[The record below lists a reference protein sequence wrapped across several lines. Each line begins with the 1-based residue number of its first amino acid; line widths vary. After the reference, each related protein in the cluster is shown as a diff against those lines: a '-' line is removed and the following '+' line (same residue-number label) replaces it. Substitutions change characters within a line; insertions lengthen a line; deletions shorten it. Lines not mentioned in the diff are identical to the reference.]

1 MIKQLREKNKSKRE
15 EVAGKTNLRGGDADD
30 YDDKSAD
37 RQAIEDVG
45 AADRSGVMGA
55 FFSAKSKAKSGKAAK
70 STRSGAENSAALALG
85 DNDEIE
91 LGGGRGGKS
100 GSKKTRKA
108 SKNKSR
114 AGTTTGDDD
123 DYED

>member
-1 MIKQLREKNKSKRE
+1 VIKQLREKNKTKRE
-15 EVAGKTNLRGGDADD
+15 EVAGKATLRGGDADD
-30 YDDKSAD
+30 YDDKNAD

-55 FFSAKSKAKSGKAAK
+55 FFNAKSKAKSGKSAK
-70 STRSGAENSAALALG
+70 STRSGAENSAALG

-100 GSKKTRKA
+100 GGKKTRKA

-114 AGTTTGDDD
+114 AGTTTTGDED